1 MADDVRTTTRNAT
14 VVIAAIAC
22 AAALYWLR
30 DILTP
35 LALAVFLAVMI
46 DGFARVLSDHTPFP
60 DRASVPVAVVLS
72 IALFGGAAWLIA
84 DHATSFAGQL
94 AGYQQKL
101 NALIAEIDN
110 GRR

>member
-60 DRASVPVAVVLS
+60 DRASVPEAVVLS
-72 IALFGGAAWLIA
+72 IAM
-84 DHATSFAGQL
+84 
-94 AGYQQKL
+94 
-101 NALIAEIDN
+101 
-110 GRR
+110 